1 MRILL
6 VEIHDRNSW
15 SMRRYY
21 KNTLESLKQSN
32 YEIKIVKNINFKFLN
47 FNLIPPKINYY
58 LESWIFKSMNIIR
71 IARRN
76 DIVYFTDTSDAG
88 IISLLLHS
96 FFKIRRIKV
105 VTTTHD
111 LYGVLAS
118 RNKISHVHIGQMGRL
133 LQSLIVL
140 GLNYST
146 LNLAVS
152 NEAKRQS
159 TSLIPN
165 IRTEVLHNPIHTDH
179 SYAKQVSRS
188 LPNNFAT
195 LIMEPDWRKDRD
207 SSIQLWVELH
217 KTLNDL
223 CLIIVGSPLTE
234 KESKLI
240 LNFEEYL
247 TVENHLT
254 EDELNEL
261 YSKSRFNIF
270 LSKYEGFGY
279 PILEA
284 NIFCKPSIVY
294 NTLHFKEIG
303 GEDNIYIDM
312 DSKVDVDWLVNSLEL
327 ANTDRLKV
335 RVKNLFSI
343 EKFHSRQIYLLNEII
358 KSENI

>member
-21 KNTLESLKQSN
+21 KSVLESLQQSN
-32 YEIKIVKNINFKFLN
+32 YEIKIVKNIDLKVLN
-47 FNLIPPKINYY
+47 LNLISSRISYY

-71 IARRN
+71 TSRRN
-76 DIVYFTDTSDAG
+76 DILYFTDTSDAG
-88 IISLLLHS
+88 VISLLLHF
-96 FFKIRRIKV
+96 FFKIRHIKV

-118 RNKISHVHIGQMGRL
+118 RNKIPHVRIGQMGGL

-159 TSLIPN
+159 SNLIPN

-179 SYAKQVSRS
+179 SSTKQVNKS

-195 LIMEPDWRKDRD
+195 LIMEPDWRKDRE
-207 SSIQLWVELH
+207 SSIQLWLELH
-217 KTLNDL
+217 KALNDL
-223 CLIIVGSPLTE
+223 HLIIVGSPLTE

-240 LNFEEYL
+240 LNFEKYL
-247 TVENHLT
+247 TVKNQLT
-254 EDELNEL
+254 ENELSEL
-261 YSKSRFNIF
+261 YSQSRFNIF

-284 NIFCKPSIVY
+284 NILGKPSIVY
-294 NTLHFKEIG
+294 NTRHFKEIG
-303 GEDNIYIDM
+303 GEDNIYIDI
-312 DSKVDVDWLVNSLEL
+312 DFKIEVGLLVNSLEL
-327 ANTDRLKV
+327 VNTDRLKV

-343 EKFHSRQIYLLNEII
+343 EEFHSRQIYLLNEMI